1 MAEWTGSFGS
11 SGSPEL
17 KVKISGMVGDGVE
30 FTAIID
36 TGFTG
41 FLSMPLVAAFP
52 LGLLLFGTMN
62 LVLADGSTSFRL
74 TAYGSISVE
83 AEKKSGI
90 IVLEPAS
97 GEVLEEQVGVDRDHP
112 SPSLVGDLA
121 DPLPRRVGHVWLEAP
136 SLVLPAE
143 SEGYWRERRPT
154 PEAGRVAG
162 AQVHDAPVAA
172 LCRQH
177 GVREPWTA
185 DRVFSRFQG
194 LTVRNPLIG

>member
-97 GEVLEEQVGVDRDHP
+97 GEVLVGMEFLKRFGKALVVVP
-112 SPSLVGDLA
+112 GANTVSLI
-121 DPLPRRVGHVWLEAP
+121 
-136 SLVLPAE
+136 
-143 SEGYWRERRPT
+143 
-154 PEAGRVAG
+154 
-162 AQVHDAPVAA
+162 DAPPPPPAA
-172 LCRQH
+172 
-177 GVREPWTA
+177 A
-185 DRVFSRFQG
+185 DS
-194 LTVRNPLIG
+194 N